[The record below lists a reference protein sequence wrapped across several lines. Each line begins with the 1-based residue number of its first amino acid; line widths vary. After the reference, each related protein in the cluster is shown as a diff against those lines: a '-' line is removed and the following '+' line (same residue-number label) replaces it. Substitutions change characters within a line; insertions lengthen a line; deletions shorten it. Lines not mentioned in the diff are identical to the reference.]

1 MKCCDLFGADT
12 ECACLSSLSPGHNS
26 KLVALFFIFSHLTD
40 FPVFPVCTLLHFL
53 FPFFN
58 EFYYVCVLLQPV
70 REEVESRT
78 ERTVS
83 GK

>member
-1 MKCCDLFGADT
+1 M
-12 ECACLSSLSPGHNS
+12 
-26 KLVALFFIFSHLTD
+26 ALFFIFSHLTD
-40 FPVFPVCTLLHFL
+40 FRFYSVCTLLHFL
-53 FPFFN
+53 CPFFN
-58 EFYYVCVLLQPV
+58 EFYYACVLLQPV

>member
-1 MKCCDLFGADT
+1 VCMCLFIITRSQQQTG
-12 ECACLSSLSPGHNS
+12 GI
-26 KLVALFFIFSHLTD
+26 IFSHLTD
-40 FPVFPVCTLLHFL
+40 FPVFPVCTLLHCL